1 MFLQEDFTNKQRK
14 ILFYFLLLLVF
25 FWHLPV
31 MKLFLPG
38 EDSIDPSWMKTLQY
52 AAENH
57 ILFGKGFIFTYG
69 PLGYLF
75 NPMTKE
81 AYFLA
86 CFFEFLFLFALKDLF
101 LFRSKREFLWKTVLV
116 ILTLPAALHDLFL
129 IFFPLVILERTGEK
143 PEKNNIFF
151 MLYCT
156 FTGAI
161 CVFMKFTFFPVILLS
176 LVLADIRMVLKYKRC
191 FLLAAFLLFLPLIW
205 LLTGQQMGEYINFFL
220 YSFEIMDGFNKAM
233 SSFCVD
239 IEYFY
244 FTFAVTLFLWG
255 NFLYLLRR
263 KKELSIYE
271 KILYLFALSLPL
283 YVSYKY
289 AVVRMDAGHLAGGLL
304 NLAAVAAYFFCKDV
318 PEKVIDGELLRRA
331 FLFTI
336 AVGIPILV
344 MAKQLPDFHRELG
357 RRITLQN
364 LIPLFHKQVQPW
376 KNEGTYQ
383 GKSCDL
389 YAYGEF
395 DTLHKMGFSYLPRP
409 VMQTYS
415 AYTEKLLAL
424 NRNYTSS
431 APTDF
436 LLFRLENLDNRFPM
450 LADYSILPLCGK
462 YVPEKRIEGNRGDL
476 LLMKK
481 DPAGKEKSL
490 RKVWEKVFSAGEEIR
505 LPAHENR
512 VLYAV
517 FSIEYSFWGRL
528 VSLLWRVPP
537 PVLHLRTVKGNFY
550 AKDLIY
556 SMTGL
561 PFLFSPTLWTTKEF
575 QMLWEGEKGEEKLKE
590 NNVKDFSLFLTG
602 RLFSKSPCLL
612 DAWAGKLLYKQTFVL
627 TLFESSFPGKKQ

>member
-1 MFLQEDFTNKQRK
+1 MFLQEEFTGKQKK
-14 ILFYFLLLLVF
+14 ILFYILLILVF

-31 MKLFLPG
+31 MKVFLPG
-38 EDSIDPSWMKTLQY
+38 EDSLDPSWVKTLQY

-57 ILFGKGFIFTYG
+57 ISFGKGFIFTYG

-75 NPMTKE
+75 NPMTKG

-86 CFFEFLFLFALKDLF
+86 CMLNLLFLFALKDLF
-101 LFRSKREFLWKTVLV
+101 LFCNKREFLWKSVF
-116 ILTLPAALHDLFL
+116 ILLTFPAALHDLFL

-191 FLLAAFLLFLPLIW
+191 FLLVAFLLFLPLIW
-205 LLTGQQMGEYINFFL
+205 LLSGQRMEEYINFFL
-220 YSFEIMDGFNKAM
+220 YSFEIMDGFNKTM
-233 SSFCVD
+233 SSFYAD
-239 IEYFY
+239 IKYFY
-244 FTFAVTLFLWG
+244 FTLAITLFLLG
-255 NFLYLLRR
+255 NFLYLLWR
-263 KKELSIYE
+263 KKELSLYE
-271 KILYLFALSLPL
+271 KLLFLSAFSLPL

-289 AVVRMDAGHLAGGLL
+289 AVVRMDAGHIAGGLL
-304 NLAAVAAYFFCKDV
+304 NLAAVAAYFFCKDM

-364 LIPLFHKQVQPW
+364 LLPLFEKPFLPQKDAAGV
-376 KNEGTYQ
+376 YQ
-383 GKSCDL
+383 GKRCDL
-389 YAYGEF
+389 YCYGEF
-395 DTLHKMGFSYLPRP
+395 DFLHKTGFKYLPRP

-450 LADYSILPLCGK
+450 LADHSILPLCGK
-462 YVPEKRIEGNRGDL
+462 YVPEKFLDGNRGKL

-481 DPAGKEKSL
+481 DPAGKENKLEKICEKSF
-490 RKVWEKVFSAGEEIR
+490 VSGEKIL
-505 LPAHENR
+505 LPVHKNKL
-512 VLYAV
+512 LYAS
-517 FSIEYSFWGRL
+517 FSMEYSFWGKL

-537 PVLHLRTVKGNFY
+537 PVIHITTANGNSY
-550 AKDLIY
+550 EKDLIAA
-556 SMTGL
+556 MTED
-561 PFLFSPTLWTTKEF
+561 PFLFSPYLEKTEEFAALWD
-575 QMLWEGEKGEEKLKE
+575 GENGGAATEEKRI
-590 NNVKDFSLFLTG
+590 VSFHISFTG
-602 RLFSKSPCLL
+602 RLSSNRPNAL
-612 DAWAGKLLYKQTFVL
+612 DKIAGSLLY
-627 TLFESSFPGKKQ
+627 GKKIILALYEADMP

>member
-1 MFLQEDFTNKQRK
+1 MFLQEDFTGKQKK
-14 ILFYFLLLLVF
+14 ILFYILLILVF

-31 MKLFLPG
+31 MKVFLPG
-38 EDSIDPSWMKTLQY
+38 EDSLDPSWVKTLQY

-57 ILFGKGFIFTYG
+57 ISFGKGFIFTYG

-101 LFRSKREFLWKTVLV
+101 LFRNKREFLWKTVLV
-116 ILTLPAALHDLFL
+116 ILTVPAALHDLFL
-129 IFFPLVILERTGEK
+129 LFFPPVILGRTGEK
-143 PEKNNIFF
+143 PGKNNIFF

-176 LVLADIRMVLKYKRC
+176 LVFADIRMVLKYKRC

-205 LLTGQQMGEYINFFL
+205 LLAGQQMGEYINFFL

-233 SSFCVD
+233 SSFYAD
-239 IEYFY
+239 IKYF
-244 FTFAVTLFLWG
+244 FLTLAITLFLWG
-255 NFLYLLRR
+255 NFLFLLWR
-263 KKELSIYE
+263 KKELSLYE
-271 KILYLFALSLPL
+271 KILYLFAFSLPL

-289 AVVRMDAGHLAGGLL
+289 AVVRMDAGHIAGGLL
-304 NLAAVAAYFFCKDV
+304 NLAAVAAYLFCKNM

-331 FLFTI
+331 FLFAV
-336 AVGIPILV
+336 AVGIPILI
-344 MAKQLPDFHRELG
+344 MTKQLPDFHRELG

-364 LIPLFHKQVQPW
+364 LIPLFQKQLLPQKDTAGV
-376 KNEGTYQ
+376 YQ

-389 YAYGEF
+389 FCYGEF
-395 DTLHKMGFSYLPRP
+395 DFLHKTGFKYLPRP

-462 YVPEKRIEGNRGDL
+462 YVSEKLLDGSRGKL

-481 DPAGKEKSL
+481 DPAGKKNKLEKIC
-490 RKVWEKVFSAGEEIR
+490 EKTFSPGEKIL
-505 LPAHENR
+505 LPDHKNKL
-512 VLYAV
+512 LYAS
-517 FSIEYSFWGRL
+517 FSMEYSFLGKL

-537 PVLHLRTVKGNFY
+537 PVIHITTANGNSY
-550 AKDLIY
+550 EKDLIAA
-556 SMTGL
+556 MAED
-561 PFLFSPTLWTTKEF
+561 PFLFSPYLEKTEEFAALWD
-575 QMLWEGEKGEEKLKE
+575 GENGGAATEEKRI
-590 NNVKDFSLFLTG
+590 VSFHISFTG
-602 RLFSKSPCLL
+602 RLSSNRPNALDKIAGSLL
-612 DAWAGKLLYKQTFVL
+612 FRKKMRLVLY
-627 TLFESSFPGKKQ
+627 EADMP

>member
-1 MFLQEDFTNKQRK
+1 MFLQEDFTGKHK
-14 ILFYFLLLLVF
+14 KFLFYILLILVF

-31 MKLFLPG
+31 MKVFLPG
-38 EDSIDPSWMKTLQY
+38 EDSLDPSWVKTLQY

-57 ILFGKGFIFTYG
+57 ISFGKGFIFTYG

-75 NPMTKE
+75 NPMTKG

-86 CFFEFLFLFALKDLF
+86 CMLNLLFLFALKDLF
-101 LFRSKREFLWKTVLV
+101 LFRNKREFLWKSVF
-116 ILTLPAALHDLFL
+116 ILLTFPAALHDLFL

-143 PEKNNIFF
+143 PEKNNISF

-176 LVLADIRMVLKYKRC
+176 LVLADIRMILKHKRC
-191 FLLAAFLLFLPLIW
+191 FLTGAFLLFLPLIW
-205 LLTGQQMGEYINFFL
+205 LLAGQQMEEYINFFL
-220 YSFEIMDGFNKAM
+220 CSFEIMDGFNKTM
-233 SSFCVD
+233 SSFYAD
-239 IEYFY
+239 IKYFY
-244 FTFAVTLFLWG
+244 FTLAITLLLLG
-255 NFLYLLRR
+255 NFLYLLWR
-263 KKELSIYE
+263 KKELFLYE
-271 KILYLFALSLPL
+271 KLLFLFAFSLPL

-289 AVVRMDAGHLAGGLL
+289 AVVRMDAGHIAGGLL
-304 NLAAVAAYFFCKDV
+304 NLTAVAAYFFCKDM

-364 LIPLFHKQVQPW
+364 LLPLFEKPFLPQKEAAGV
-376 KNEGTYQ
+376 YQ
-383 GKSCDL
+383 AKSCDL
-389 YAYGEF
+389 YCYGEF
-395 DTLHKMGFSYLPRP
+395 DFLHKMGFKYLPRP

-450 LADYSILPLCGK
+450 LADHSILLLCGK
-462 YVPEKRIEGNRGDL
+462 YVPEKFLDGNSGKL

-481 DPAGKEKSL
+481 DPAGKENKLEKICEKSF
-490 RKVWEKVFSAGEEIR
+490 VSGEKIL
-505 LPAHENR
+505 LPVHKNKL
-512 VLYAV
+512 LYAS
-517 FSIEYSFWGRL
+517 FSMEYSFWGKL

-537 PVLHLRTVKGNFY
+537 PVIHITTANGNSY
-550 AKDLIY
+550 EKDLIAA
-556 SMTGL
+556 MAGE
-561 PFLFSPTLWTTKEF
+561 PFLFSPYLEKTEEFAALWD
-575 QMLWEGEKGEEKLKE
+575 GENGGAATEEKRI
-590 NNVKDFSLFLTG
+590 VSFHISFTG
-602 RLFSKSPCLL
+602 RLSSNRPNAL
-612 DAWAGKLLYKQTFVL
+612 DKIAGSLLY
-627 TLFESSFPGKKQ
+627 GKKIIFALYEADMP

>member
-1 MFLQEDFTNKQRK
+1 MFLQEEFTGKQKK
-14 ILFYFLLLLVF
+14 ILFYILLILVF
-25 FWHLPV
+25 FWHLPAV
-31 MKLFLPG
+31 KVFLPG
-38 EDSIDPSWMKTLQY
+38 EDSLDPSWMKTLQY

-57 ILFGKGFIFTYG
+57 ISFGRGFIFTYG

-75 NPMTKE
+75 NPVTKE

-86 CFFEFLFLFALKDLF
+86 CMLNLLFLFALKDLF
-101 LFRSKREFLWKTVLV
+101 LFRNKREFLWKSVF
-116 ILTLPAALHDLFL
+116 ILLTFPAALHDLFL
-129 IFFPLVILERTGEK
+129 IFFPLVILERSVAK
-143 PEKNNIFF
+143 LEKNNIVF

-176 LVLADIRMVLKYKRC
+176 LVFADIRMVLKYKRC

-205 LLTGQQMGEYINFFL
+205 LLAGQQMGEYINFFL

-233 SSFCVD
+233 SSFYAD
-239 IEYFY
+239 IKYF
-244 FTFAVTLFLWG
+244 FLTLAITLFLWG
-255 NFLYLLRR
+255 NFLFLLWR
-263 KKELSIYE
+263 KKELSLYE
-271 KILYLFALSLPL
+271 KILYLFAFSLPL

-289 AVVRMDAGHLAGGLL
+289 AVVRMDAGHIAGGLL
-304 NLAAVAAYFFCKDV
+304 NLAAVAAYLFCKNM

-331 FLFTI
+331 FLFAV

-364 LIPLFHKQVQPW
+364 LIPLFQKQLLPQKDTAGV
-376 KNEGTYQ
+376 YQ

-389 YAYGEF
+389 FCYGEF
-395 DTLHKMGFSYLPRP
+395 DFLHKTGFKYLPRP

-431 APTDF
+431 APADF

-462 YVPEKRIEGNRGDL
+462 YVPEKLLDGSRGKL

-481 DPAGKEKSL
+481 DPAGKKNKLEKIC
-490 RKVWEKVFSAGEEIR
+490 EKTFSPGEKIL
-505 LPAHENR
+505 LPDHKNKL
-512 VLYAV
+512 LYAS
-517 FSIEYSFWGRL
+517 FSMEYSFWGKL

-537 PVLHLRTVKGNFY
+537 PVIHIITAEGNSY
-550 AKDLIY
+550 EKDLIAA
-556 SMTGL
+556 MAED
-561 PFLFSPTLWTTKEF
+561 PFLFSPYLEKTEEFAALWD
-575 QMLWEGEKGEEKLKE
+575 GENGGAATEEKRI
-590 NNVKDFSLFLTG
+590 VSFHISFTG
-602 RLFSKSPCLL
+602 RLSSNRPNALDKIAGSLL
-612 DAWAGKLLYKQTFVL
+612 FRKKMRLVLY
-627 TLFESSFPGKKQ
+627 EADMP